1 MIDLREN
8 AINAVNAVKD
18 GNWRELARKWFRRDN
33 LIVMVLVGIL
43 LFVVALPVRKE
54 DEENSSGKTDVAE
67 DRETARTT
75 GTGGGQAGDGKT
87 GGGQIGDAGTDAAQ
101 PKQDYESRQ
110 ESRLAECLSAIEGVG
125 KVEVMLTFVSTE
137 ELVVEKDTPTTRSG
151 TEERDS
157 EGGSRTV
164 TQFEKG
170 ESTVYRTGAGE
181 SEPYVIKTLNPRVE
195 GVLVIAE
202 GAGQGNVNR
211 NITAIAQALFGV
223 EAHKVMVVP
232 METGRQ

>member
-1 MIDLREN
+1 MMIDLREN

-18 GNWRELARKWFRRDN
+18 GNWRDLARKWFRRDN

-43 LFVVALPVRKE
+43 LFVIALPVRKE
-54 DEENSSGKTDVAE
+54 EEENSPGKTSVAE
-67 DRETARTT
+67 NRETARTT
-75 GTGGGQAGDGKT
+75 GTGGGQTGDAET
-87 GGGQIGDAGTDAAQ
+87 GGGQSDAAQ
-101 PKQDYESRQ
+101 PEQDYESRQ
-110 ESRLAECLSAIEGVG
+110 ESRLAECLSVIEGVG

-151 TEERDS
+151 TEEKDS